1 MSQVKMNGSKYPK
14 TAAFSVEIIK
24 PGDAAPTI
32 VLRNMNGQPLKIVST
47 PEEVAEFL
55 GTVIN
60 EMSVENVE
68 QN

>member
-1 MSQVKMNGSKYPK
+1 MSQTKTIGSKLPK

-24 PGDAAPTI
+24 TEDAAPTI

-47 PEEVAEFL
+47 PDEVAAFL
-55 GTVIN
+55 SEVIN
-60 EMSVENVE
+60 EMSVQHDE